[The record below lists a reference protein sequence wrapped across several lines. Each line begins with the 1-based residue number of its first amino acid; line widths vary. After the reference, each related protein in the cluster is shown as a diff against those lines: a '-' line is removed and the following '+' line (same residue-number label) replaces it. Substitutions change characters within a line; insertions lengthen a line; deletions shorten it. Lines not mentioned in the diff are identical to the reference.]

1 MTRFEI
7 LFSLLR
13 IPFDFLA
20 VVLAGFLAYFLRPIT
35 DFIPFVQIPFPKENL
50 IPLEVY
56 TKFVIFS
63 AFAFVLISFSQ
74 RLYTFMST
82 AGRLWEFFK
91 IVLSSIILIFA
102 IISFYALVETE
113 TFFSRGILFIMSI
126 LLVCLSFSFRM
137 ILRELERFFLK
148 KGCGIRCVALFGKEK
163 MRRKIASKINKS
175 LYFVMQ
181 FESETFDSKK
191 LDSNKVD
198 EIWFTKTD
206 GDDSGRE
213 ILEYAQI
220 HHLLYRLIP
229 DVSGTLHA
237 KVVEGTIGKYPL
249 LAIYPTRLEG
259 YGRLLKR
266 MFDILASSILLLILF
281 PFFLI
286 TAFIIKIHSEG
297 PVFYVSERVGRND
310 VHFSMYKFRSM
321 IVNADELK
329 KNLEKENHRKDSP
342 LFKVKNDPRITK
354 LGRFLRRYSID
365 ELPQLFNVFIGNM
378 SLVGPR
384 AHLPNEVAQYSL
396 DQKRVLMIKPGI
408 TGLPQINGRS
418 DLDFQEEIKLDLHYI
433 VHWSLILDMK
443 IILKTPWVL
452 LKAEGAD

>member
-1 MTRFEI
+1 MTRFET

-20 VVLAGFLAYFLRPIT
+20 VVLAAFLAYFLRPIT

-50 IPLEVY
+50 ISIDVY

-63 AFAFVLISFSQ
+63 ALAFIFIAFSQ
-74 RLYTFMST
+74 RLYSFMST
-82 AGRLWEFFK
+82 EGRLWEFFK
-91 IVLSSIILIFA
+91 IFLSSIILVFA
-102 IISFYALVETE
+102 IISFYALIETE
-113 TFFSRGILFIMSI
+113 TFFSRGVLFIMSI
-126 LLVCLSFSFRM
+126 LLVLLSFSFRM
-137 ILRELERFFLK
+137 ILRELECFFLK
-148 KGCGIRCVALFGKEK
+148 RGFGVRRVALFGHEK
-163 MRRKIASKINKS
+163 IRKKIASKLKKS
-175 LYFVMQ
+175 FHFMMK
-181 FESETFDSKK
+181 FEFDHFDSSQV
-191 LDSNKVD
+191 DSRKVD
-198 EIWFTKTD
+198 EVWFVKTN

-213 ILEYAQI
+213 ILEYAQM

-237 KVVEGTIGKYPL
+237 KVEEGTIGKYPL
-249 LAIYPTRLEG
+249 LAIHPTRLEG
-259 YGRLLKR
+259 YGRLSKR
-266 MFDILASSILLLILF
+266 VFDVLASAILLIVLL
-281 PFFLI
+281 PFFLVV
-286 TAFIIKIHSEG
+286 AMFIKMDSKG
-297 PVFYVSERVGRND
+297 PVFYVSERVGRNGG
-310 VHFSMYKFRSM
+310 HFSMYKFRSM
-321 IVNADELK
+321 IINADELK
-329 KNLEKENHRKDSP
+329 KKLEKQNHRKDSP

-443 IILKTPWVL
+443 IILKTPLVL
-452 LKAEGAD
+452 LRAEGAD